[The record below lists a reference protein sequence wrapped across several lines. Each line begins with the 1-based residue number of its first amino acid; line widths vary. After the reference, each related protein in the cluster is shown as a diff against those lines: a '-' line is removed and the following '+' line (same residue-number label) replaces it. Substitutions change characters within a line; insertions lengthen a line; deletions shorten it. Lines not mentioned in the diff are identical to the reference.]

1 LLIVVN
7 MFLTG
12 FDATTLNTLWV
23 DKNLRMHGLIQAYSR
38 TNRILNS
45 IKTYG
50 NIVTFRNLEDAT
62 NKALALFGDR
72 DAKGV
77 VLLRPFR
84 DYYEGYEDAGK
95 KTPGYVDLIAELKDK
110 FPVGEMI
117 TGEQEQKEFVKLY
130 GAILRLK
137 NILSSFDEFI
147 DQEILS
153 QRDVQDYHS
162 MYIDLYNELR
172 PKSDESKE
180 NINDDVI
187 FEMEL
192 IKQVEINIDYI
203 LELIRQYHD
212 SHLNNKE
219 ILVDIDKVV
228 NSSIEL
234 RNKKDLIEQFIA
246 SLTVDSS
253 VDGDWQ
259 EFVKSRKIK
268 ELDQI
273 IDDEKLDK
281 KATYTF
287 VENAFRD
294 GYIQS
299 TGTGLSRILPP
310 MSRFSPSGERSKKRE
325 TVLEK
330 LRDFFDRFF
339 DVSSGKL

>member
-1 LLIVVN
+1 MGEIV
-7 MFLTG
+7 
-12 FDATTLNTLWV
+12 A
-23 DKNLRMHGLIQAYSR
+23 S
-38 TNRILNS
+38 
-45 IKTYG
+45 
-50 NIVTFRNLEDAT
+50 
-62 NKALALFGDR
+62 
-72 DAKGV
+72 
-77 VLLRPFR
+77 
-84 DYYEGYEDAGK
+84 
-95 KTPGYVDLIAELKDK
+95 
-110 FPVGEMI
+110 
-117 TGEQEQKEFVKLY
+117 EQEQKEFVKLY
-130 GAILRLK
+130 GAILRVK

-147 DQEILS
+147 GQEILS

-172 PKSDESKE
+172 PKSDENKE
-180 NINDDVI
+180 NINDDLV

-219 ILVDIDKVV
+219 ILVDIDKAV
-228 NSSIEL
+228 NSSMEL

-299 TGTGLSRILPP
+299 TGTGLSGILPP
-310 MSRFSPSGERSKKRE
+310 ISRFSADGERSKKRE

-339 DVSSGKL
+339 GISGGKM